1 MGNRYVY
8 YVEGECERQLISA
21 LQIKPQKIKAGKII
35 VYNVIQK
42 RLPKTHMIGFS
53 KDTTVILV
61 FDTDV
66 HWVQTLRQN
75 VELLKRYC
83 STVKVVFLPQV
94 DNFEEELVRNTDIKF
109 VNHLTRSASVRN
121 FKSDF
126 CKLKIKE
133 CRLLLEKHNIN
144 HKGLWQHPSLPSEF
158 SFIKNNS
165 NQIKL

>member
-1 MGNRYVY
+1 MGNKYVY

-21 LQIKPQKIKAGKII
+21 LQIKPQKIKSGKII

-75 VELLKRYC
+75 VELLQRYC
-83 STVKVVFLPQV
+83 SAVKVVFLPQV
-94 DNFEEELVRNTDIKF
+94 DNFEEELVRNANIKF
-109 VNHLTRSASVRN
+109 VNHLPKVQVYIILRAIFASLR
-121 FKSDF
+121 
-126 CKLKIKE
+126 LKNVDY
-133 CRLLLEKHNIN
+133 C
-144 HKGLWQHPSLPSEF
+144 
-158 SFIKNNS
+158 
-165 NQIKL
+165 